1 MAVAPLA
8 RAAMAAPVVSDDSI
22 PLPEEVEHLGVPV
35 IGAQWPAVMEHDGLR
50 LLGAPVLEEDR
61 DSVLRCDGVHRVLLR
76 ALSGQELHHT
86 FIASRSTS
94 TSPARRSRAPRELA
108 RSCDLVSTLVPADA
122 TPPAQFADGVKPYI
136 RAATPRSAPGTTVL
150 EMRGRT
156 EMLRSSS

>member
-8 RAAMAAPVVSDDSI
+8 RPAMAAPVVSDDSI

-76 ALSGQELHHT
+76 AVSTDRGD
-86 FIASRSTS
+86 IIRSRSTS
-94 TSPARRSRAPRELA
+94 RLPGRSAISLARRPSSRA
-108 RSCDLVSTLVPADA
+108 SDTTL
-122 TPPAQFADGVKPYI
+122 
-136 RAATPRSAPGTTVL
+136 S
-150 EMRGRT
+150 RG
-156 EMLRSSS
+156 ES